1 MSTTPLRKVDKMSSQ
16 SQLNFSPVE
25 SGRTNSPALMERNNI
40 SSPDFKGILDFPSE
54 PKRRRI
60 MMDDVS
66 ITSSQVSSQVS
77 SRAHSPCFS
86 ELMDESFQSTPGTT
100 PGTSPAATLKD
111 QFRRRYSKY
120 ELLTDNFQYLFDKD
134 ILDACKTSDEETSG
148 ENNKVSLTEFR
159 KQYHELTTWLAQV
172 LQTTQKSTG
181 SLMLSEKYLVQ
192 KDQEELLNQSPRLR
206 LINDYAQQLVE
217 RHPGFKEE
225 VTPCLQ
231 HLHQQWKVVEEAV
244 SCKDISRNTDC
255 MIADMQQD
263 LKSLAQWLDE
273 VEQKLFS
280 LTLHSNTN
288 DEEVLHLLQIHQ
300 VLQKD
305 IESRSRNI
313 NAVLKLS
320 ERLQDELEEDISLLQ
335 HSQAAQQ
342 IQRRW
347 HGVWL
352 QSLESQCRLENAL
365 KAKKKPFSS
374 ASFLSGWIPQNSG
387 WEKFGSSPLTD
398 DSFTLNNRCADFV
411 ESPLA
416 EDSDQKD
423 SSTCVEET
431 DINCGLSHAS
441 GDFSGKDSAV
451 VSEVEFKMSSECSDS
466 DLDMLRK
473 NKHRLES
480 RDIGYSSGTSVSPI
494 NAGHTSTESDCD
506 DIRKLIEK
514 VDTLV
519 GEKIPAS
526 ENKSPKRERRSPVKR
541 KSESPPKINEIS
553 SCDASSEDSDEGADE
568 FSTAT
573 DEQEILCDSVLGLD
587 FNSDASLSPTTLP
600 RFHDTSKLK
609 KRKQRKD
616 RPWSV
621 IQFSDVSDKEVV
633 TLSKSETSINT
644 LEYETPKQF
653 SSSTLPK
660 CGVKRKLYDT
670 TLRGEVT
677 DTETE
682 VSDAYVTAQTD
693 ISCTED
699 DDPLNS
705 TASMSEPVWWDN
717 YHQQTVYTSL
727 GEDQEELPISWA
739 QLEQDLEFDEEIT
752 SAQSSSIVRDVMA
765 KKKSKP
771 KLVTQSSKHGY
782 DSDSDLEDLYFFI
795 KDSAKQ
801 LKITDQFLKKKV
813 KDFQGTGIDLNS
825 SKYAEVIATCQ
836 TNIDCLRRVLQHL
849 GTVVSTDEEEDVD
862 TLQEILYQWEKL
874 HAFASERQLQS
885 QQLSTLYKCL
895 DDIQS
900 KFNGCDVI
908 THHHKFSSIR
918 EVEQC
923 LSDVK
928 EKHETMLQTKDMF
941 YHLEDKI
948 SVYELEHPSINL
960 DQLLFQTKLAGQTM
974 SERSQRLSQ
983 EMAKLEHI
991 HEIWQDYS
999 KTRQDLEKLLQEQFN
1014 VEVLAS
1020 RLQSEEDQSEDL
1032 CLQMI
1037 NEALKSYE
1045 EKSQKLQV
1053 LRGQLSNYLNE
1064 DTRSQMMNSMA
1075 DIHDQLFEAQRKC
1088 GQLLRTINQDLAA
1101 QLEKNSGRTSSA
1113 ASSLFSSPSTWLKS
1127 RYIQAAAVFLM
1138 FGIGYILNPETVT
1151 ELGNWSLSITPDLK
1165 YVNGPPPI

>member
-1 MSTTPLRKVDKMSSQ
+1 MSASPLRKVDRMSSQ
-16 SQLNFSPVE
+16 SQINLSPVE
-25 SGRTNSPALMERNNI
+25 SRRAFSPASVDKKNFSN
-40 SSPDFKGILDFPSE
+40 PDLHSILDFPSE
-54 PKRRRI
+54 PKRRRV
-60 MMDDVS
+60 MMDDISV
-66 ITSSQVSSQVS
+66 TSSQVSSQVS

-86 ELMDESFQSTPGTT
+86 ESMDESFQST

-134 ILDACKTSDEETSG
+134 ILDACKNSDEETDG

-159 KQYHELTTWLAQV
+159 KQYNELTAWLAQV

-192 KDQEELLNQSPRLR
+192 KDHEELLNQSPRLG
-206 LINDYAQQLVE
+206 LIRDYAQQLVE

-231 HLHQQWKVVEEAV
+231 HLHQQWMVVEEAV

-255 MIADMQQD
+255 MITDMQAD
-263 LKSLAQWLDE
+263 LRLLAQWLDE
-273 VEQKLFS
+273 VEHKLFS
-280 LTLHSNTN
+280 LTVHSNAK
-288 DEEVLHLLQIHQ
+288 DEEVLIKLQSHQ

-320 ERLQDELEEDISLLQ
+320 ERLQDELEEDSSLLKL
-335 HSQAAQQ
+335 SQAAQQ

-374 ASFLSGWIPQNSG
+374 SSFLSGWIPQNSG
-387 WEKFGSSPLTD
+387 WEKFGASFHTD
-398 DSFTLNNRCADFV
+398 DSFTINERCADFV

-416 EDSDQKD
+416 EDSDHID
-423 SSTCVEET
+423 SSTCVET
-431 DINCGLSHAS
+431 DINCALSHAS
-441 GDFSGKDSAV
+441 GNCSGKDSAV
-451 VSEVEFKMSSECSDS
+451 VSEVDFKMSSECSDS
-466 DLDMLRK
+466 DIDMLRR
-473 NKHRLES
+473 NKHRLDS

-494 NAGHTSTESDCD
+494 NTGHTSTESDCD

-519 GEKIPAS
+519 GENLQNS
-526 ENKSPKRERRSPVKR
+526 ENISPKRERRSPSKR
-541 KSESPPKINEIS
+541 KSESPPKIVEIN
-553 SCDASSEDSDEGADE
+553 SCDASSEDSDGCADE

-573 DEQEILCDSVLGLD
+573 DDQEILCDSVIGLD
-587 FNSDASLSPTTLP
+587 FNSDASLSTTNLP
-600 RFHDTSKLK
+600 RFHDTTKLR

-621 IQFSDVSDKEVV
+621 IQFSDTVDKEVV
-633 TLSKSETSINT
+633 TLSKSESSINT
-644 LEYETPKQF
+644 LEFETPKQLASATF
-653 SSSTLPK
+653 PR
-660 CGVKRKLYDT
+660 CGAKRKLYNT
-670 TLRGEVT
+670 SCIETT

-699 DDPLNS
+699 EDPLNS
-705 TASMSEPVWWDN
+705 TASLSEPVWWDN

-752 SAQSSSIVRDVMA
+752 SAQSSSIAKDVIA
-765 KKKSKP
+765 KKKKP
-771 KLVTQSSKHGY
+771 KLATQSSKHGY

-813 KDFQGTGIDLNS
+813 KDFQGTGIDINT

-849 GTVVSTDEEEDVD
+849 GTVTSTDEEEDVD

-885 QQLSTLYKCL
+885 QQLASLYKCL
-895 DDIQS
+895 EDIQS
-900 KFNGCDVI
+900 NIDTCNVPVQ
-908 THHHKFSSIR
+908 HYKFSCIR
-918 EVEQC
+918 EVELC
-923 LSDVK
+923 LADIK
-928 EKHETMLQTKDMF
+928 TKHETMLQTKDLF

-948 SVYELEHPSINL
+948 GVYELEHPSINL
-960 DQLLFQTKLAGQTM
+960 DQLLFQSKQAGQIM
-974 SERSQRLSQ
+974 AERSQRLCQ
-983 EMAKLEHI
+983 EMATLEHI
-991 HEIWQDYS
+991 NEVWQDYNR
-999 KTRQDLEKLLQEQFN
+999 TRHELESLLRDQFN
-1014 VEVLAS
+1014 VEVLAL
-1020 RLQSEEDQSEDL
+1020 RLESEEEQSETL

-1037 NEALKSYE
+1037 NDALKSYE

-1053 LRGQLSNYLNE
+1053 LRSQLAIYLNE
-1064 DTRSQMMNSMA
+1064 ETKTQMINNMA
-1075 DIHDQLFEAQRKC
+1075 DIHDQLFDAQRKC
-1088 GQLLRTINQDLAA
+1088 GQLLRTINQELAA
-1101 QLEKNSGRTSSA
+1101 QLEKNSGRTSLA
-1113 ASSLFSSPSTWLKS
+1113 ALISSSLSSPSLWLKS
-1127 RYIQAAAVFLM
+1127 RYVQAAAVFLL
-1138 FGIGYILNPETVT
+1138 FGITYLLNPETIT
-1151 ELGNWSLSITPDLK
+1151 ELGNLSVSITPDFR